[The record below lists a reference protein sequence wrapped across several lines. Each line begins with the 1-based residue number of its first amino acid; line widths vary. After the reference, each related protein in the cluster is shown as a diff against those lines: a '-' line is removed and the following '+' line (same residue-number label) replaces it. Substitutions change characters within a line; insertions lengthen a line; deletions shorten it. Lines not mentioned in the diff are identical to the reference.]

1 MPHVVQGAEELKS
14 IEGKTFGPSEWFA
27 VEQDRIQLFAD
38 ATGDQQWIHTDP
50 VRAAK
55 ESPFKKPIAHGYLT
69 LSVLPVFFS
78 DLLQIEGA
86 KLAVNYGLDKVRF
99 PAPVPAGSRVRAT
112 IAVSAI
118 EEITGGS
125 QMRATATVEV
135 EGGTKPVC
143 VAEILYRYYF

>member
-1 MPHVVQGAEELKS
+1 MPHIVQGVEELKA
-14 IEGKTFGPSEWFA
+14 IAGKSFGPSDWLA
-27 VEQDRIQLFAD
+27 IEQTRIQQFAN

-50 VRAAK
+50 ERAAK

-78 DLLQIEGA
+78 NLLQIEGV

-112 IAVSAI
+112 IAVTAV
-118 EEITGGS
+118 EEITGGL

-135 EGGTKPVC
+135 EGGTKPAC
-143 VAEILYRYYF
+143 VAEIVYRYYF